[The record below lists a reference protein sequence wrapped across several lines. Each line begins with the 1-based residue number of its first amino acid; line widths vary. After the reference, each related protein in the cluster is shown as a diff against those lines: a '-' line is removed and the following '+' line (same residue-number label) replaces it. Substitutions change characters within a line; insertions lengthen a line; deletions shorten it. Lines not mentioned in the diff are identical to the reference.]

1 MAHPVPSSLQFTA
14 RCGSYTHSAIMYL
27 RGGRAKFWGEE
38 ERVAFSSSS
47 KNGRN
52 GRLDCARLL
61 SPSHSPSVLVI
72 EAGLTPS
79 RFSPLREMPRMLSVF
94 RFCVPALQPPPPPQR
109 KSLKSPCQIRR
120 KSLAG
125 GHLIKRADHH
135 APQRLCKKTLGKD
148 APIPPP
154 PSPDPCYQKC
164 PPFKIVGG
172 KEEQK
177 RWFGGKWCL
186 PNVAYFS
193 LPIVELGRRWRR
205 KPLRSSK

>member
-1 MAHPVPSSLQFTA
+1 MGLGMGFPSRSKSHFPSWIDDVDSYARLGERVSFGAPCPLFTSMYCPVRLIRA
-14 RCGSYTHSAIMYL
+14 HSAIMYL

-94 RFCVPALQPPPPPQR
+94 RFCVPALQPPSSSSTQV
-109 KSLKSPCQIRR
+109 LK
-120 KSLAG
+120 
-125 GHLIKRADHH
+125 
-135 APQRLCKKTLGKD
+135 APLPNTEEESGWRT
-148 APIPPP
+148 P
-154 PSPDPCYQKC
+154 YQK
-164 PPFKIVGG
+164 
-172 KEEQK
+172 
-177 RWFGGKWCL
+177 
-186 PNVAYFS
+186 S
-193 LPIVELGRRWRR
+193 
-205 KPLRSSK
+205 